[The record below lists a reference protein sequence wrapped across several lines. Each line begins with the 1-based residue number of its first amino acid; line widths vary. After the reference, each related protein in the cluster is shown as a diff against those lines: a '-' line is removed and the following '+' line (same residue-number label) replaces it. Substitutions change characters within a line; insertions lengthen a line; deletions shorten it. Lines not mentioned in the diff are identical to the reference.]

1 MPVGAWSTRAVAVA
15 LVIAGCGDDHAPA
28 RTPLERAIETALTA
42 RLGIPVCAHCEG
54 TACGAMAFDGT
65 LIPISVTTTGRELEW
80 RVDGFLVASDALEA
94 YVKEELSDLG
104 ASQGVT
110 CARRIRRVVAGER
123 ITCTLERG
131 GRVFV
136 TLRADGSL
144 SLETLLDPAAAKL
157 RDELVT
163 PELEEELARASRA
176 LEDSEAGDEASEEP
190 GPAGELLAP
199 DAAR

>member
-1 MPVGAWSTRAVAVA
+1 MFVGVWSTRAAVTA
-15 LVIAGCGDDHAPA
+15 LVIAACGDDHAPVSS
-28 RTPLERAIETALTA
+28 PLESAIETALTA
-42 RLGIPVCAHCEG
+42 RLGIPVGARCTG
-54 TACGAMAFDGT
+54 TTCGAMAIDGT
-65 LIPISVTTTGRELEW
+65 LIPITVTTVGQELEW

-94 YVKEELSDLG
+94 YVEAEVAELG
-104 ASQGVT
+104 AAQGVT
-110 CARRIRRVVAGER
+110 CTRRVRRVVAGDR

-176 LEDSEAGDEASEEP
+176 LENSDEAGEDSE
-190 GPAGELLAP
+190 
-199 DAAR
+199 

>member
-1 MPVGAWSTRAVAVA
+1 MSVGAWSTRAAVVA
-15 LVIAGCGDDHAPA
+15 LVIAACGDDHAAA
-28 RTPLERAIETALTA
+28 RSPLERAIETTLTA
-42 RLGIPVCAHCEG
+42 RLGIPVCAHCTGE
-54 TACGAMAFDGT
+54 TCSAMAIDGT
-65 LIPISVTTTGRELEW
+65 LIPISVTTTGHELEW
-80 RVDGFLVASDALEA
+80 HVDGFLVTSDALEA
-94 YVKEELSDLG
+94 YVKEEVAELG
-104 ASQGVT
+104 APQGVT
-110 CARRIRRVVAGER
+110 CARRIRRVVAGDR

-176 LEDSEAGDEASEEP
+176 LENSEEAGEDSEESGS
-190 GPAGELLAP
+190 AGELLAP
-199 DAAR
+199 QAPR